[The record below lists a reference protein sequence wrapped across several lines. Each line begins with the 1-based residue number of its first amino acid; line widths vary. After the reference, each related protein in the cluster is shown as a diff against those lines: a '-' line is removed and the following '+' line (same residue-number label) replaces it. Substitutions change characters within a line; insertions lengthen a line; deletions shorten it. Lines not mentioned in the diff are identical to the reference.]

1 MIALLFSVLAS
12 TCIFVVFRLF
22 ARFRVD
28 TLQAIVVNYLT
39 AATCGM
45 LFSSASDGMGRAFS
59 SPWLPYALLLGG
71 FFILVFYLMA
81 LTTARNGLAAV
92 SVATKMS
99 FIIPVL
105 FGILYY
111 GESTSTWKSIGIL
124 MAATAVYF
132 TSVKKNSA
140 NRSSTLL
147 LPALVLIGSGI
158 IDTSIKFLEG
168 HYVAVDEVAL
178 FSGTIFFAAAIV
190 GVLVLSIQGV
200 QGRLKLRS
208 INLLGGIAL
217 GVPNFF
223 SVYFL
228 VMALRSELLDSSG
241 IFTINNV
248 AIVTAST
255 LLGIILFEERLE
267 ARNWLGI
274 LFALASIILV
284 TLTQL

>member
-39 AATCGM
+39 AAACGM
-45 LFSSASDGMGRAFS
+45 LFSGAADGIGRVFS

-111 GESTSTWKSIGIL
+111 GESTNAWKSLGIL
-124 MAATAVYF
+124 LAATAVYF
-132 TSVKKNSA
+132 TSVKKESG
-140 NRSSTLL
+140 NRSNTLL

-168 HYVAVDEVAL
+168 YYVAEDEVAL
-178 FSGTIFFAAAIV
+178 FSGTIFFAAAMV

-200 QGRLKLRS
+200 QGRLKLRR

-255 LLGIILFEERLE
+255 LLGIVLFKERLE

-274 LFALASIILV
+274 LFALASIMLV